1 MLQPAAFID
10 LLAGLIET
18 LPFHK
23 SLSERGLV
31 FAWSSFPQRAKS
43 QLSPL
48 HLAYAA
54 TQRILDP
61 NPNTK
66 LAIHV
71 QLLTYLYPL
80 ENALPVI
87 GRGLRADLQQRMQ
100 DPDRFHPIATAERE
114 NNQAYQPPALLP
126 APAPAPLETLEQR
139 RTRLER
145 IAAQTGVTAF
155 ATPQQQ

>member
-18 LPFHK
+18 LPLHK
-23 SLSERGLV
+23 TLSERGLV
-31 FAWSSFPQRAKS
+31 FAWSTFPEKAKS
-43 QLSPL
+43 QLSPF

-87 GRGLRADLQQRMQ
+87 GRGLRADLQLRMQ
-100 DPDRFHPIATAERE
+100 NPDRFHSIATVDRE
-114 NNQAYQPPALLP
+114 NQQAYQPPALPPAVPP
-126 APAPAPLETLEQR
+126 APIETLEQR
-139 RTRLER
+139 RSRLER
-145 IAAQTGVTAF
+145 IAAQTGVKPF
-155 ATPQQQ
+155 PLQRQ